1 MKKSF
6 TCILSICKKLSIETP
21 RKLMEWA
28 ARKKGIP
35 EKNGEGGGEPL
46 SRRENESQSGNKVF
60 KWISS
65 KSWCAP
71 RVSVITRVAESWG
84 VGFLTTLGVGVGLY
98 CSIPTPDAR
107 LDHFKHHTR
116 KLGIPVEMVQ
126 FRLKL
131 SLTER
136 FIAVYHDFHWF

>member
-60 KWISS
+60 K
-65 KSWCAP
+65 
-71 RVSVITRVAESWG
+71 
-84 VGFLTTLGVGVGLY
+84 
-98 CSIPTPDAR
+98 
-107 LDHFKHHTR
+107 
-116 KLGIPVEMVQ
+116 
-126 FRLKL
+126 
-131 SLTER
+131 
-136 FIAVYHDFHWF
+136 